1 MQDAAACPDS
11 QLHAACSISS
21 PSLAECSKKLSY
33 ISICSYFLLLLI
45 LELPLLHICLFLI
58 LSHTYFVPAL
68 GKTTVF
74 NYCVNIRGPNLAVCL
89 QYLIQTTHH
98 CRQEK
103 VCPRDNNKIQ
113 IQINF
118 ITKKIFDLGGG
129 DNRLIPSI
137 KTDVGTEFDMNSLTQ
152 CPVVIDIDPDYFINT
167 WLAVI

>member
-68 GKTTVF
+68 GKTMVF

-89 QYLIQTTHH
+89 QSLIQTTRH

-118 ITKKIFDLGGG
+118 IPKKSLIWEEGT
-129 DNRLIPSI
+129 IPSI
-137 KTDVGTEFDMNSLTQ
+137 KTGVGTEFDMNSLTQ